1 MRCAAALLA
10 ATSRAAGLRRVT
22 AVQNKPAATT
32 TTIPASSHCQIA
44 DLRIIE
50 RLLVATPGGVASDP
64 SSLGARRAR
73 KIQPGWVNLP
83 RPAAS
88 SCALSNQLAAIGV
101 GRA

>member
-10 ATSRAAGLRRVT
+10 AASRAAGVRRVT

-64 SSLGARRAR
+64 SSLGARRAPKDSAGMGKSSSAR
-73 KIQPGWVNLP
+73 SIQLCPE
-83 RPAAS
+83 
-88 SCALSNQLAAIGV
+88 
-101 GRA
+101 